1 LVNFAFAKNH
11 SANNTELRLAR
22 LAEEIEHRTQQLFD
36 SGAESRL
43 LAKVKGLLPTF
54 RP

>member
-1 LVNFAFAKNH
+1 LVNFTFAQNQ
-11 SANNTELRLAR
+11 SAHNAELRLAR
-22 LAEEIEHRTQQLFD
+22 LAEVKEQRTQQLFD
-36 SGAESRL
+36 SGAESRF

>member
-11 SANNTELRLAR
+11 CANNTELRLAR
-22 LAEEIEHRTQQLFD
+22 LAEAKEHRTQQLFG
-36 SGAESRL
+36 SGAESRF
-43 LAKVKGLLPTF
+43 LAKLKGLLPNF